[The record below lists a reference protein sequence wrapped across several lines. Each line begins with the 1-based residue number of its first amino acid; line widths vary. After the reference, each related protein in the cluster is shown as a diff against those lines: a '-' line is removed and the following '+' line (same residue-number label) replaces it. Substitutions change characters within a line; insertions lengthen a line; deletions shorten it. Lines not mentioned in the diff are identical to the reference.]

1 MATKHD
7 YSKDD
12 IRSMV
17 KDEDVKFLRLMFT
30 DLLWHD
36 QER

>member
-1 MATKHD
+1 MATKHN

-17 KDEDVKFLRLMFT
+17 KDEDVKILTFNVY
-30 DLLWHD
+30 
-36 QER
+36 